1 MVLESVQPEAPSG
14 PPHAGISARGLHRS
28 FGPVGAVQ
36 GMHLDAFP
44 GRVTALVGPNGAGK
58 TTLLLIL
65 ATLLAPDAGWVRVA
79 GFDPTMDAGEVRS
92 RMGWAPDALGFYDAL
107 TVAEYLDVMAAAHR
121 IPAAQRHVSIP
132 AALDS
137 ARLIEQAHARVHTL
151 SRGQKQRLSL
161 ARALIHGPSVLLL
174 DEPAAGLD
182 PRSRIEL
189 HDLLR
194 QLAAEGRTVL
204 VSSHALDDLEEL
216 ADEVVF
222 VDRGR
227 TVASHRVDQLPT
239 HVGARSYRIRSL
251 DAAALAQAL
260 GEHGVTPVPAGPSAV
275 DVRVYGGEQ
284 NAARLLAELVAS
296 GVPVTA
302 FGPVGGTLE
311 AAYLQLTDDKAA
323 RR

>member
-1 MVLESVQPEAPSG
+1 MVVFPVAYEA
-14 PPHAGISARGLHRS
+14 PHAGVRTRALHRS

-36 GMHLDAFP
+36 GMDLDAYP
-44 GRVTALVGPNGAGK
+44 GQVTALVGPNGAGK

-65 ATLLAPDAGWVRVA
+65 ATLLTPDAGWVRVA
-79 GFDPTMDAGEVRS
+79 GFDPATAPGEVRS
-92 RMGWAPDALGFYDAL
+92 RMGWAPDVLGFYDAL
-107 TVAEYLDVMAAAHR
+107 TVTEYLDVMAAAHR
-121 IPAAQRHVSIP
+121 IPPAQRRQAVP
-132 AALDS
+132 AALDA
-137 ARLIEQAHARVHTL
+137 ARLIEQAGARVHTL

-194 QLAAEGRTVL
+194 RLAAEGRTVL

-216 ADEVVF
+216 ADDVVF

-227 TVASHRVDQLPT
+227 TVASHRVDQLPA
-239 HVGARSYRIRSL
+239 HLGPRAYRVRTL
-251 DAAALAQAL
+251 DAEALTRAL
-260 GEHGVTPVPAGPSAV
+260 DERGVSAITAGPSAV
-275 DVRVYGGEQ
+275 DVQVFGGEQ
-284 NAARLLAELVAS
+284 NAARLLSELVGA

-302 FGPVGGTLE
+302 FGPVGGSLE
-311 AAYLQLTDDKAA
+311 AAYLQLTDDQAV

>member
-1 MVLESVQPEAPSG
+1 MVAEPVPPEG
-14 PPHAGISARGLHRS
+14 PPAQHAGVSARGLYRS
-28 FGPVGAVQ
+28 FGQVGAVQ

-44 GRVTALVGPNGAGK
+44 GQVTALVGPNGAGK
-58 TTLLLIL
+58 TTLLLML
-65 ATLLAPDAGWVRVA
+65 ATLLAPDAGWLRVA
-79 GFDPTMDAGEVRS
+79 GFDPGTAPGEVRA
-92 RMGWAPDALGFYDAL
+92 RMGWAPDMLGFYDAL

-121 IPAAQRHVSIP
+121 IPSAQRRESVP
-132 AALDS
+132 AALAS
-137 ARLIEQAHARVHTL
+137 ARLIEQAQARVHTL

-189 HDLLR
+189 QDLLR

-216 ADEVVF
+216 ADDVVF

-227 TVASHRVDQLPT
+227 TVATHRVDQLPT
-239 HVGARSYRIRSL
+239 HVGARSYRIRTL
-251 DAAALAQAL
+251 DTAALARAL
-260 GEHGVTPVPAGPSAV
+260 GELGVTAMPAGPAAV
-275 DVRVYGGEQ
+275 DVQVFGGEQ
-284 NAARLLAELVAS
+284 NGARLLAELVGA

-302 FGPVGGTLE
+302 FGPVGGSLE
-311 AAYLQLTDDKAA
+311 AAYLQLTDDPAV

>member
-1 MVLESVQPEAPSG
+1 L
-14 PPHAGISARGLHRS
+14 
-28 FGPVGAVQ
+28 
-36 GMHLDAFP
+36 
-44 GRVTALVGPNGAGK
+44 
-58 TTLLLIL
+58 TL
-65 ATLLAPDAGWVRVA
+65 
-79 GFDPTMDAGEVRS
+79 
-92 RMGWAPDALGFYDAL
+92 
-107 TVAEYLDVMAAAHR
+107 AEYLDVMAAAHR

-216 ADEVVF
+216 ADDEVVF

-260 GEHGVTPVPAGPSAV
+260 GERGVTPVPAGPSAV
-275 DVRVYGGEQ
+275 DIQVYGGEQ

-302 FGPVGGTLE
+302 FGPVGGSLE
-311 AAYLQLTDDKAA
+311 AAYLQLTDDDQAV

>member
-1 MVLESVQPEAPSG
+1 MVVASDPYEA
-14 PPHAGISARGLHRS
+14 PHAGVSARGLYRS

-44 GRVTALVGPNGAGK
+44 GQVTALVGPNGAGK
-58 TTLLLIL
+58 TTLLLIF

-79 GFDPTMDAGEVRS
+79 GFDPAVSPGEVRS
-92 RMGWAPDALGFYDAL
+92 RMGWAPDILGFYDAL
-107 TVAEYLDVMAAAHR
+107 TVAEYLDVMAAAYGMPVGHR
-121 IPAAQRHVSIP
+121 RETIP
-132 AALDS
+132 AALTT
-137 ARLIEQAHARVHTL
+137 ARLIEQAQARVHTL

-189 HDLLR
+189 QDLLR

-216 ADEVVF
+216 ADHVVF

-239 HVGARSYRIRSL
+239 HAGPRAYRIRTL
-251 DAAALAQAL
+251 DAEALAGALHTRRVTAVPAGLAAVDVQVFGGEHNAAALL
-260 GEHGVTPVPAGPSAV
+260 GE
-275 DVRVYGGEQ
+275 
-284 NAARLLAELVAS
+284 LVGA

-302 FGPVGGTLE
+302 FGPVGGSLE
-311 AAYLQLTDDKAA
+311 AAYLQLTDDHAV

>member
-1 MVLESVQPEAPSG
+1 
-14 PPHAGISARGLHRS
+14 
-28 FGPVGAVQ
+28 
-36 GMHLDAFP
+36 MHLDAFP

-65 ATLLAPDAGWVRVA
+65 ATLLSPDSGWVRVA
-79 GFDPTMDAGEVRS
+79 GFDPATSPGEVRS
-92 RMGWAPDALGFYDAL
+92 RMGWAPDMLGFYDAL

-121 IPAAQRHVSIP
+121 IPAAQRHVTIP
-132 AALDS
+132 AALDT
-137 ARLIEQAHARVHTL
+137 ARLIDQAYARVHTL

-174 DEPAAGLD
+174 DEPSAGLD

-216 ADEVVF
+216 ADDVVF
-222 VDRGR
+222 VDGGR
-227 TVASHRVDQLPT
+227 TVASHRVDQLPA
-239 HVGARSYRIRSL
+239 HVGARVYRVRTL
-251 DAAALAQAL
+251 DGAALAQAL
-260 GEHGVTPVPAGPSAV
+260 DARGVTAVQAGPSAL
-275 DVRVYGGEQ
+275 DVRVFGGEQ
-284 NAARLLAELVAS
+284 NAARLLGELVGA
-296 GVPVTA
+296 GVPVAA
-302 FGPVGGTLE
+302 FGPVGGSLE
-311 AAYLQLTDDKAA
+311 AAYLQLTDDDKAV

>member
-1 MVLESVQPEAPSG
+1 MVAESVACDA
-14 PPHAGISARGLHRS
+14 PHAGVSARGLFRS

-36 GMHLDAFP
+36 GMDLEAYP
-44 GRVTALVGPNGAGK
+44 GQVTALVGPNGAGK

-79 GFDPTMDAGEVRS
+79 GFDPSTAPGEVRA
-92 RMGWAPDALGFYDAL
+92 RMGWAPDMLGFYDAL

-121 IPAAQRHVSIP
+121 IPAARRQQTIP
-132 AALDS
+132 AALAA
-137 ARLIEQAHARVHTL
+137 ARLVEQAPARVHTL

-161 ARALIHGPSVLLL
+161 ARSLIHGPSVLLL

-194 QLAAEGRTVL
+194 QLAVEGRTVL
-204 VSSHALDDLEEL
+204 VSSHALDDLEEF
-216 ADEVVF
+216 ADQVVF

-227 TVASHRVDQLPT
+227 TVASHRVDQLPA
-239 HVGARSYRIRSL
+239 HAGPRLYRVRTL

-260 GEHGVTPVPAGPSAV
+260 DTRGVTATPAGPSAV
-275 DVRVYGGEQ
+275 DVQVFGGEA
-284 NAARLLAELVAS
+284 NAARLLAELVEA
-296 GVPVTA
+296 GVPVTG
-302 FGPVGGTLE
+302 FGPVGGSLE
-311 AAYLQLTDDKAA
+311 AAYLQLTDDPAV